1 MKTTLTTSL
10 CAALVSM
17 LAWSHPTLAQQ
28 KSVKQCSSEWTAD
41 KPAIRASGRTKKVFM
56 AECRGLPVVAAE
68 RARKS
73 ASSSE
78 GQYATES
85 EARASCPTD
94 TIVWVN
100 LSSKIY
106 HAGGSRSFGKTKRG
120 AYMCE
125 KESVAAGFRPPKIS
139 ART

>member
-28 KSVKQCSSEWTAD
+28 KSVKQCNSEWTAD

-68 RARKS
+68 SAGKS

-78 GQYATES
+78 GQYATKS

-106 HAGGSRSFGKTKRG
+106 HAGGRRSFGKTKRG